1 MSYVVVMA
9 TCANGKEAGE
19 ITDELLEKR
28 LAACVQATRIQ
39 SLFRWKGNIEDAQEV
54 QLMIKARLAD
64 FGAIEKLIKEHHS
77 YENPE
82 IIALPIVA
90 GSQAYLD
97 WIRDETE
104 REIE

>member
-9 TCANGKEAGE
+9 TCANDKESGKIAA
-19 ITDELLEKR
+19 LLVEKG
-28 LAACVQATRIQ
+28 LAACVQGSRIQ
-39 SLFRWKGNIEDAQEV
+39 SIFRWQGKMEEAREV
-54 QLMIKARLAD
+54 QLLIKARLSD
-64 FGAIEKLIKEHHS
+64 FGEIEKLIKEHHS

-82 IIALPIVA
+82 IIAIPIVA

>member
-9 TCANGKEAGE
+9 TCANDSEAGT
-19 ITDELLEKR
+19 ITNLLLEKR
-28 LAACVQATRIQ
+28 LAACVQGSRVQ
-39 SLFRWKGNIEDAQEV
+39 SIFRWKGKIEDAREV
-54 QLMIKARLAD
+54 QLLIKARLSD
-64 FGAIEKLIKEHHS
+64 FAEIEKVIKENHS

-90 GSQAYLD
+90 GSQPYLD
-97 WIRDETE
+97 WISAETE